1 MQDGILSKRASSVR
15 SQCWN
20 GSEGVHR
27 NKGKMGLP
35 VERKRKEV
43 GWEAPQEEGW
53 LQTVKDGHGF
63 LTYSICTLISN
74 PR

>member
-1 MQDGILSKRASSVR
+1 MQDGILGKRASSVR

-20 GSEGVHR
+20 GSECVDR

-35 VERKRKEV
+35 VERKEV

-63 LTYSICTLISN
+63 LAYAICTLISN